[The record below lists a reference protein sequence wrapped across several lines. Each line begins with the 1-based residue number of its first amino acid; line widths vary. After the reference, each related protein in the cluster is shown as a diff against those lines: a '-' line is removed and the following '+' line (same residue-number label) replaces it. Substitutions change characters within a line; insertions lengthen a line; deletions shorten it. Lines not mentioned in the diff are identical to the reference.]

1 MNFFIPAPG
10 PNEKFTEVDIKLAD
24 VEVWYHVYC
33 TELYPTT
40 ADSFNLGWGETRFAP
55 PLDASGGSLHTY
67 YAASTPECAF
77 MESVLHDVPLAPPG
91 HFEVD
96 RLVHYRLATLKL
108 RADLKA
114 VSFHTPYL
122 SKLNLNRGQLIDSL
136 PAYYKLTRV
145 WAQAAY
151 LQVPGAHALTYCSRK
166 DDSARCIM
174 LFGQRLTLPQFDVV
188 SDEPMATGKRRSEI
202 LALIRRLDLHEI

>member
-1 MNFFIPAPG
+1 MNFFITAPG
-10 PNEKFTEVDIKLAD
+10 PNEKFTEVDIKLA
-24 VEVWYHVYC
+24 EVGIWYHVYC
-33 TELYPTT
+33 TEQYPSA
-40 ADSFNLGWGETRFAP
+40 ADSFNLGWGDTRFAP
-55 PLDASGGSLHTY
+55 LMDARGCSIHTY

-91 HFEVD
+91 YFEVD

-122 SKLNLNRGQLIDSL
+122 PKLNLNRGQLIDSL

-151 LQVPGAHALTYCSRK
+151 LQVPDAQAITYCSRR

-174 LFGQRLTLPQFDVV
+174 LFGQRLTLPAFDVIA
-188 SDEPMATGKRRSEI
+188 DEPLATGVRRAEI
-202 LALIRRLDLHEI
+202 LTLVRRLDIHEI